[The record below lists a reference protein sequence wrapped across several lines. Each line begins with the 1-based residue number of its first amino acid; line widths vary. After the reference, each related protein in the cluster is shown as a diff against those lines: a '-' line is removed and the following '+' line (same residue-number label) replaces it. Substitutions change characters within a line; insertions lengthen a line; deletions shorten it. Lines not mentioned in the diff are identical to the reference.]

1 MIRTRTIREAAAYF
15 KERDPNT
22 CLTETAIRTLLR
34 NGAVPCARVGKKYL
48 VAIEALEI
56 YLVSSLS
63 KKYRNAAAEQR
74 RQTLGDSIA
83 FKLRCVTPCFF
94 CHMHLKQFLVLHRVQ
109 RYNAVMYHKAL
120 LKGERHMATKAKK
133 KYTYLTKSNSTSRWN
148 AKIHPRERPEGTGRK
163 GVKGTDHGQ
172 CRSGYLQ

>member
-56 YLVSSLS
+56 YLAGSLS
-63 KKYRNAAAEQR
+63 KNTETPARGTR
-74 RQTLGDSIA
+74 RGGW
-83 FKLRCVTPCFF
+83 
-94 CHMHLKQFLVLHRVQ
+94 
-109 RYNAVMYHKAL
+109 AL
-120 LKGERHMATKAKK
+120 
-133 KYTYLTKSNSTSRWN
+133 Y
-148 AKIHPRERPEGTGRK
+148 
-163 GVKGTDHGQ
+163 
-172 CRSGYLQ
+172 